1 MEQDAVLAAAEDI
14 LTRRYGGS
22 QKLTDATRLSG
33 SGVAG
38 VYRARVTTNP
48 FLQHRTVVVKHS
60 PETGY
65 SLEDAAFLREV
76 VSYQFT
82 TSLQSGIRPGP
93 VMLGYDLDART
104 IIISDSGNGGTLA
117 TLLEQADEN
126 QHIQILRNLGTALGR
141 MHAGTAGKEAQFE
154 ILFRRL
160 TRESPGAEQ
169 VQLLRDRLLAHRIRL
184 GLEML
189 RQAGVDVPNEVRVA
203 AANIQNRLLRGGLRA
218 FTPFDLSPD
227 NVIQTGEGLQ
237 FLDYEWAGFRDAS
250 FDVAFVVAGFPLYIS
265 PRPYNHVAAQAC
277 IDAWLREVR
286 GTWPAL
292 NTEDTLHARITGALI
307 GWALSSL
314 SVLNTAA
321 LAELVAA
328 DTELAAEFQSA
339 GVNVD
344 VDIEADIEGD
354 VEDAEPE
361 APGDVLRPASQGPF
375 TPEEAVIRQDLRETF
390 NALAGYAGTG
400 SDPAYL
406 VIADF
411 ARRVAGRLG

>member
-22 QKLTDATRLSG
+22 QKLTDASRLSG

-65 SLEDAAFLREV
+65 ALEDAAFLREV

-82 TSLQSGIRPGP
+82 TSLQSGVRPGP
-93 VMLGYDLDART
+93 VLLGYDLRART
-104 IIISDSGNGGTLA
+104 IIISDSGDSGTLA
-117 TLLEQADEN
+117 TLLEQADED
-126 QHIQILRNLGTALGR
+126 QHTQILRSLGTALGR
-141 MHAGTAGKEAQFE
+141 MHAGTAGKEAQFDV
-154 ILFRRL
+154 LFRRL
-160 TRESPGAEQ
+160 TRENMRENASENTGAEQ
-169 VQLLRDRLLAHRIRL
+169 VQQLRDRLLAHRIRL

-189 RQAGVDVPNEVRVA
+189 RQAGIDVPNEVRVT

-227 NVIQTGEGLQ
+227 NVIHTGEGLQ

-265 PRPYNHVAAQAC
+265 PRAYNDVAAQAF

-292 NTEDTLHARITGALI
+292 NNEDTLHARITGAMI

-328 DTELAAEFQSA
+328 DTELAAEFESA
-339 GVNVD
+339 GVDIVD
-344 VDIEADIEGD
+344 D

-361 APGDVLRPASQGPF
+361 ALGDVLRPASQGPF

>member
-60 PETGY
+60 PDTGY
-65 SLEDAAFLREV
+65 ALEDAAFLREV

-104 IIISDSGNGGTLA
+104 IIISDSGDGGTLA

-169 VQLLRDRLLAHRIRL
+169 VQHLRDRLLAHRIRL

-203 AANIQNRLLRGGLRA
+203 AANIQSRLLRGGLRA

-227 NVIQTGEGLQ
+227 NVIQTSEGLQ

-265 PRPYNHVAAQAC
+265 PRPYNDVAAQAC

-292 NTEDTLHARITGALI
+292 NNEDTLHARITGALI

-339 GVNVD
+339 GV
-344 VDIEADIEGD
+344 DIEGD

-361 APGDVLRPASQGPF
+361 ALGDVLRPANQGPF